1 MMSDTVSVRKHIMPF
16 WLGCLL
22 VVSFGAGIWA
32 AFTPSVGPFI
42 KPSVAVLMI
51 IAGLVLLSPF
61 ATSRPINEHQRK
73 VRKRI
78 SVMGGANIMIGA
90 AQLLPSVWSIILMS
104 LAVLVMAA
112 GAMPWSIRSG
122 ESKDADFS

>member
-1 MMSDTVSVRKHIMPF
+1 MSDTVSVRKHIMPF

-78 SVMGGANIMIGA
+78 SFMGSANIMIGA

-112 GAMPWSIRSG
+112 GAMPWSVRSG
-122 ESKDADFS
+122 ESKDADFW

>member
-1 MMSDTVSVRKHIMPF
+1 MPF

-22 VVSFGAGIWA
+22 VVSFGAGIWS
-32 AFTPSVGPFI
+32 AFTPSVERFI
-42 KPSVAVLMI
+42 KPSVAVLMS

-78 SVMGGANIMIGA
+78 SVMGGANIMIGV

-104 LAVLVMAA
+104 LAVLAMAT
-112 GAMPWSIRSG
+112 GARPWLVRSG
-122 ESKDADFS
+122 ESKDSNF